1 MSEIERRLESD
12 IARLSSEYQGISK
25 TAVEKAADIK
35 SEFNDLLSYYD
46 ASVKEGRMV
55 SKALS
60 WTSDIKSKYQSMMGS
75 VEDGRSRLSIPNHI
89 TPPTWSFDLIPG
101 VHIHAVLGQTF
112 EVRVDQA
119 YARITYKK
127 PKAAF
132 IVTVKDEF
140 KEHQVEL
147 GPDQCEARV
156 ELLIPQ
162 ARLIIRPTSYKDA
175 YEALSSSTVQ

>member
-1 MSEIERRLESD
+1 M
-12 IARLSSEYQGISK
+12 AG
-25 TAVEKAADIK
+25 EKAADIK

-60 WTSDIKSKYQSMMGS
+60 WTTDIKSKYQSLMGS
-75 VEDGRSRLSIPNHI
+75 VKDDRSRLSIPNRV
-89 TPPTWSFDLIPG
+89 TPPTWSFDLILG
-101 VHIHAVLGQTF
+101 VYSHDVLGQTF

-119 YARITYKK
+119 HAWITYKK

-140 KEHQVEL
+140 KEHQIGL
-147 GPDQCEARV
+147 GPEQCDARV
-156 ELLIPQ
+156 ELHSSEAKLM
-162 ARLIIRPTSYKDA
+162 IRPAAYKDA
-175 YEALSSSTVQ
+175 YEALSSTLQ